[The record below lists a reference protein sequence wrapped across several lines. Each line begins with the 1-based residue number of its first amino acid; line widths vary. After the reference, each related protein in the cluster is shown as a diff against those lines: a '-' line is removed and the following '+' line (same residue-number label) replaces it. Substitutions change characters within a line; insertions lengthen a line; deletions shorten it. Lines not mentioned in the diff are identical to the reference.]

1 MIDKVTIWARHEGK
15 LDAYGEAKRK
25 GNKNTL
31 VRHFEIPSPN
41 VNGKPLGMDVEYYPK
56 YKRSVLVIT
65 GSWRKWYLGGGSSR
79 DLNYERLNDCIGAIA
94 EKIGL
99 PTEVI
104 ANAEIKK
111 VELGFGMRFR
121 ENMEGIIN
129 GFVFFNNFDPIYE
142 YNRESVRFKGT
153 SYSVVFYDKFI
164 QLMNEFE
171 KRVKEE
177 EKEIKRNG
185 IFVDMNRKSKKLL
198 AEKMTKNNFSLRY
211 EVSVTNMDGC
221 PPEFKGTK
229 DKNGK
234 CENIISTPNDI
245 LKNWDKILDGLDKV
259 FGKVQFSAYNLN
271 VGLEYLNGKNLKEL
285 YEYNLHLAAIAV
297 GGTRNYL
304 QLLMRKLN
312 DKHRN
317 ENIEKIIKRLNNP
330 PEELKKALRACKN
343 KEMELY
349 EAKAK
354 RIADLR
360 KRG

>member
-1 MIDKVTIWARHEGK
+1 MIDKVTIMFSHDGK
-15 LDAYGEAKRK
+15 REDYGEAKRK
-25 GNKNTL
+25 GNKKNE
-31 VRHFEIPSPN
+31 RYYEIPSPN
-41 VNGKPLGMDVEYYPK
+41 ASGKPLGLYVMDDPK
-56 YKRSVLVIT
+56 KDGSILEIK
-65 GSWRKWYLGGGSSR
+65 GSWRKWYLTDGTSR
-79 DLNYERLNDCIGAIA
+79 DLNYTRLNDCIGAIA
-94 EKIGL
+94 LKISLPPEKIL
-99 PTEVI
+99 
-104 ANAEIKK
+104 NAKIKK

-153 SYSVVFYDKFI
+153 SYSVVFYDKFV

-177 EKEIKRNG
+177 EKEAKRKG

-198 AEKMTKNNFSLRY
+198 AEKMNKNNFSLRY
-211 EVSVTNMDGC
+211 EVSVTNMGGC
-221 PPEFKGTK
+221 PPEFKGAK

-234 CENIISTPNDI
+234 RENIIATPNDI
-245 LKNWDKILDGLDKV
+245 LKNWDKILDGLAKV
-259 FGKVQFSAYNLN
+259 FGKVQFSGYNLN

-317 ENIEKIIKRLNNP
+317 ENVEKIMERLNDP
-330 PEELKKALRACKN
+330 PVELKNALQSCRN
-343 KEMELY
+343 KEKELY
-349 EAKAK
+349 DAKDK